1 MSYLGIDQNQDIL
14 HMTSLTD
21 FTAANGISVVLNI
34 SVNVVDIVKVN
45 WFSNCKYSNAM
56 YIDAYQT
63 ANGVKTFASSPVVPD
78 AAADN
83 EPLSQGQSV
92 GAAWRLSSP
101 LLDLLLKNSLTMKV
115 GVGNVTFVRSATA
128 THIDRYCML

>member
-1 MSYLGIDQNQDIL
+1 
-14 HMTSLTD
+14 
-21 FTAANGISVVLNI
+21 
-34 SVNVVDIVKVN
+34 
-45 WFSNCKYSNAM
+45 M

-92 GAAWRLSSP
+92 GAA
-101 LLDLLLKNSLTMKV
+101 
-115 GVGNVTFVRSATA
+115 
-128 THIDRYCML
+128 